1 MDQQEN
7 SPWQYKPDNGTA
19 APNLPVVGANQPA
32 AGEDRPASSVNW
44 QALEFIEHHHTA
56 SWYSGLFLIT
66 AALAAAVYLTA
77 KDYFA
82 IGTII
87 VVGVITG
94 VFAGHK
100 PARAQYEISDS
111 GLRINNRNY
120 PYNSFKS
127 FSILREGPLTSVNLY
142 PLKRFMPPISAYFEP
157 ADEPKIVG
165 AIGNY
170 LPYETRKL
178 DNIER
183 LARRLHL

>member
-7 SPWQYKPDNGTA
+7 TPWQYKPDSGT
-19 APNLPVVGANQPA
+19 PPSDLPETGSNRPA
-32 AGEDRPASSVNW
+32 AAERRSSGSVNW
-44 QALEFIEHHHTA
+44 QAAEYIEHHHSA
-56 SWYSGLFLIT
+56 GWYTGLILIT
-66 AALAAAVYLTA
+66 AAIAVAVDLTT

-82 IGTII
+82 TGTIV
-87 VVGVITG
+87 VVGIITG
-94 VFAGHK
+94 IFAGHK
-100 PARAQYEISDS
+100 PAQVQYDISDA

-127 FSILREGPLTSVNLY
+127 FSILREGPLSSINLY
-142 PLKRFMPPISAYFEP
+142 PLKRFMPPISVYFEP

-170 LPYETRKL
+170 LPYEARKL
-178 DNIER
+178 DNIDR